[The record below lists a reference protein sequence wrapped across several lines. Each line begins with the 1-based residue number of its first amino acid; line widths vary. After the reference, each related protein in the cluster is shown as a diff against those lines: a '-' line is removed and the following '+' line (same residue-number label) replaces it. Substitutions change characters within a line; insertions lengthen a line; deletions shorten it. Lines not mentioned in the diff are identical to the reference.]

1 MKTLNNIVEQ
11 LHKDD
16 TGVTK
21 NQITQITNNFIAA
34 IGESLIA
41 GEEVRI
47 VNLGKFGLT
56 HRQPR
61 MGRNP
66 RTGEEVQIAA
76 RTSIKFKATA
86 TLADKVA

>member
-1 MKTLNNIVEQ
+1 
-11 LHKDD
+11 
-16 TGVTK
+16 
-21 NQITQITNNFIAA
+21 
-34 IGESLIA
+34 
-41 GEEVRI
+41 VRI